1 MVNFKKLIWTVLI
14 IVSTILSGYLLLQT
28 MPNPVFAGPGSVA
41 PPTPPLET
49 GTVTVSFAFFGN
61 WDRGYTNPARNR
73 VFQQRY
79 WYDLGTMG
87 DGHPMRGTV
96 TRDGFRASLRIPWVD
111 AQHREI
117 PGCYREEEIEGRI
130 VGNMLVEVRYTLTN
144 REQFEEEKAEFVAK
158 DIPLDLDASRGS
170 GRIFRLLAAH
180 PITGAVTPD
189 FGKHIVKLEHQFTF
203 FEKDK
208 QILCRLQGNNW
219 GYSERG
225 MAGFRQIQSLSI
237 YLSAAR

>member
-1 MVNFKKLIWTVLI
+1 MIL
-14 IVSTILSGYLLLQT
+14 STILSGYLLLQI
-28 MPNPVFAGPGSVA
+28 MPDPVFAGPRSVA
-41 PPTPPLET
+41 PPTPAMET

-73 VFQQRY
+73 VFRQRY

-87 DGHPMRGTV
+87 DRHPMRGTI
-96 TRDGFRASLRIPWVD
+96 TREGFHASLRIPRVD
-111 AQHREI
+111 TQHREI
-117 PGCYREEEIEGRI
+117 PGCYREEEIVGRI
-130 VGNMLVEVRYTLTN
+130 EGDVLVEVRYTLTN

-158 DIPLDLDASRGS
+158 DIPLDRDASRGS
-170 GRIFRLLAAH
+170 GRVFRLLAAH
-180 PITGAVTPD
+180 PVTGAVEPD

-225 MAGFRQIQSLSI
+225 MVGFRQVQSLSI
-237 YLSAAR
+237 YLSAAK